1 MPRNPLRSS
10 IFRASIGATCT
21 ILLLLLV
28 SGELAPLAGRTL
40 HFMEMR
46 GEKDENSF
54 TLKQFDTHPDV
65 VFHSWLSDPLVEEED
80 AEEHET
86 VIRNR
91 LARAFRDFLAL
102 YVQRQGEDDNFTLR
116 VVDNRTDELLE
127 IHELNREDW
136 ENRAL
141 DAPWDWDLVDEQRR
155 RQTRVLVD
163 KYVDQGIP
171 RRAVTVKWGRR
182 NQVVEARMRE
192 LAYIEYE
199 VRLAKLLGLSLLAT
213 ETGTVETFN
222 RDDLVSAAGA
232 RGRYQIMPF
241 LLRLNDIYRYRLGT
255 AAGNTIRVYEERH
268 PLLTMETAFT
278 TIAGYRNA
286 VGHEIPGLSA
296 YHSGPGN
303 IFMLYR
309 TFLEEGGDFHTR
321 ESTVMDAYIWAITD
335 GFDKLSSSSFRNNS
349 RGYIASAYGS
359 LRATESLPVDKT
371 ATAQVERVQLHSGE
385 RITLSRMLQLLT
397 DTDLEEA
404 TAYDR
409 FREHNPHFL
418 LPERS
423 ENQSGVPPE
432 GDVQLVSRSGN
443 TPVRFFLPPGSIKA
457 LFAAGFDG
465 IDPEKTFHFG
475 QDTYGGAPWSY
486 SAPDPPDAFPGTV
499 WDRQY
504 DALVQET
511 ARFGFTNENR
521 ERLAALT
528 ERFEA
533 LAREQPSRY
542 RDMQLKIIKTH
553 HRLWH
558 SEVFDRL
565 AAVVRETAISEEADP
580 E

>member
-1 MPRNPLRSS
+1 MD
-10 IFRASIGATCT
+10 
-21 ILLLLLV
+21 
-28 SGELAPLAGRTL
+28 
-40 HFMEMR
+40 MR
-46 GEKDENSF
+46 GGKDENSF
-54 TLKQFDTHPDV
+54 TLKQLDTHPDI
-65 VFHSWLSDPLVEEED
+65 VFHSWFSDPLVEEDD

-86 VIRNR
+86 LIRNR

-141 DAPWDWDLVDEQRR
+141 DTPWDWDLVDEQRR

-199 VRLAKLLGLSLLAT
+199 VRLAKLLGLSLLVT

-349 RGYIASAYGS
+349 RGYVASAYGS

-371 ATAQVERVQLHSGE
+371 ATAQVERVQFRSGE
-385 RITLSRMLQLLT
+385 RITLSRLLQLLP
-397 DTDLEEA
+397 DADLEEA
-404 TAYDR
+404 NAYDR

-418 LPERS
+418 LSGTLRKPIGRAARRRCTTRFSLREHPCALLPSGRLDQSPVCCRFRRHRS
-423 ENQSGVPPE
+423 EKNLPLRTGYVWRSTLVLQCTRPIRC
-432 GDVQLVSRSGN
+432 VSRHRLGSAVRRTGAGNSPIRLHERKQGTPCNPYRTLRGTGQRTAFGLQRHAIEDHQN
-443 TPVRFFLPPGSIKA
+443 TPPLVAIRKCSIDSPPWYVKPPYPKRQIRSN
-457 LFAAGFDG
+457 
-465 IDPEKTFHFG
+465 G
-475 QDTYGGAPWSY
+475 QA
-486 SAPDPPDAFPGTV
+486 APDINGLV
-499 WDRQY
+499 WL
-504 DALVQET
+504 ALGLPYQQFLHPILLV
-511 ARFGFTNENR
+511 
-521 ERLAALT
+521 
-528 ERFEA
+528 
-533 LAREQPSRY
+533 P
-542 RDMQLKIIKTH
+542 
-553 HRLWH
+553 
-558 SEVFDRL
+558 
-565 AAVVRETAISEEADP
+565 
-580 E
+580 

>member
-1 MPRNPLRSS
+1 MPRNLFHSS
-10 IFRASIGATCT
+10 LLRASIGATCT
-21 ILLLLLV
+21 ILALLLV
-28 SGELAPLAGRTL
+28 SGKLAPLAGRTL
-40 HFMEMR
+40 HFIDIR
-46 GEKDENSF
+46 GKTDENSF
-54 TLKQFDTHPDV
+54 TLKQLDTHPDI
-65 VFHSWLSDPLVEEED
+65 VFPSWFSDPLAEED
-80 AEEHET
+80 AAAHEAF
-86 VIRNR
+86 IRNR
-91 LARAFRDFLAL
+91 LVRDFRNFLAL

-127 IHELNREDW
+127 IHELNRKDW
-136 ENRAL
+136 ENRTP
-141 DAPWDWDLVDEQRR
+141 DAPWDWALVDEQRR
-155 RQTRVLVD
+155 RQTRALVD
-163 KYVDQGIP
+163 KYVGQGIP

-182 NQVVEARMRE
+182 NQVLEARMRE
-192 LAYIEYE
+192 LGYIEYE

-241 LLRLNDIYRYRLGT
+241 LLRLNDIHRYRLRTT
-255 AAGNTIRVYEERH
+255 AGHTIRVYEERH

-303 IFMLYR
+303 IFMVYR
-309 TFLEEGGDFHTR
+309 TFLEKGGDFRTR

-335 GFDKLSSSSFRNNS
+335 GFDELSSSSFRTHS
-349 RGYIASAYGS
+349 RGYVASAYGS
-359 LRATESLPVDKT
+359 LRATESLPVDKA
-371 ATAQVERVQLHSGE
+371 ATLQVERVQLRDGE
-385 RITLSRMLQLLT
+385 RINLSRLLELLP
-397 DTDLEEA
+397 DADLAEIN
-404 TAYDR
+404 AYDR

-418 LPERS
+418 LPERPES
-423 ENQSGVPPE
+423 QPGVPPR
-432 GDVQLVSRSGN
+432 GNVQLVSRSGR
-443 TPVRFFLPPGSIKA
+443 TPVRFFLPAGSIKS

-465 IDPEKTFHFG
+465 IDPEKTFYFG
-475 QDTYGGAPWSY
+475 PDTYGGAPWSY
-486 SAPDPPDAFPGTV
+486 NSASDPSDAFPVTV

-504 DALVQET
+504 DELVQEI

-533 LAREQPSRY
+533 LAREEPSFY
-542 RDMQLKIIKTH
+542 RDMQLKIIRTH

-558 SEVFDRL
+558 SDVFDRL
-565 AAVVRETAISEEADP
+565 AAVVRATGISEEAKL

>member
-1 MPRNPLRSS
+1 MPRNLLRSGLV
-10 IFRASIGATCT
+10 RASIGATST

-28 SGELAPLAGRTL
+28 SGKLAPLTGRTL
-40 HFMEMR
+40 HFIDTQE
-46 GEKDENSF
+46 ETDENSF
-54 TLKQFDTHPDV
+54 TLEQLDMHPDV
-65 VFHSWLSDPLVEEED
+65 VFPSWFSDPLVEED
-80 AEEHET
+80 AEEHEAF
-86 VIRNR
+86 IRNR
-91 LARAFRDFLAL
+91 LVRAFREFLAL
-102 YVQRQGEDDNFTLR
+102 YTQRQGKDDNFTLR

-136 ENRAL
+136 KNRAP
-141 DAPWDWDLVDEQRR
+141 DTPWDWALVDEQRR

-171 RRAVTVKWGRR
+171 RKAVTVKWGRK

-192 LAYIEYE
+192 LGYIEYE
-199 VRLAKLLGLSLLAT
+199 VRLAKLLGLSLLVT

-241 LLRLNDIYRYRLGT
+241 LLRLNDIHRYRLGT

-303 IFMLYR
+303 IFMVYR
-309 TFLEEGGDFHTR
+309 TFLEKGGDFHTR

-335 GFDKLSSSSFRNNS
+335 GFDKLSSSSFRTHS
-349 RGYIASAYGS
+349 RGYVASAYGS
-359 LRATESLPVDKT
+359 LRATESLPIDKT
-371 ATAQVERVQLHSGE
+371 ATLQVERVQLRNGE
-385 RITLSRMLQLLT
+385 RINLSRLLELLPGA
-397 DTDLEEA
+397 DLAEIN
-404 TAYDR
+404 AYDR
-409 FREHNPHFL
+409 FRKHNPHFL
-418 LPERS
+418 LPERP
-423 ENQSGVPPE
+423 ENQPGVPLR
-432 GDVQLVSRSGN
+432 GDVQFVSRSGQA
-443 TPVRFFLPPGSIKA
+443 PVRFFLPAGSIKA

-475 QDTYGGAPWSY
+475 QDTYGGAPWFY
-486 SAPDPPDAFPGTV
+486 SASDSPDAFPGTV

-504 DALVQET
+504 NELVQEIG
-511 ARFGFTNENR
+511 RFGFTNKNR
-521 ERLAALT
+521 EHLATLT

-533 LAREQPSRY
+533 LASEQPSFY
-542 RDMQLKIIKTH
+542 RDMQLKIIRTH

-558 SEVFDRL
+558 SDVFDRL
-565 AAVVRETAISEEADP
+565 AAVVRATDLSEKAESR
-580 E
+580 

>member
-1 MPRNPLRSS
+1 MPRNLFRSGLL
-10 IFRASIGATCT
+10 RASIGATAA

-28 SGELAPLAGRTL
+28 SGRLTGRTL
-40 HFMEMR
+40 HFIDIR
-46 GEKDENSF
+46 GETDENSF
-54 TLKQFDTHPDV
+54 TLEQLDTHPDI
-65 VFHSWLSDPLVEEED
+65 VFPSWFSDPLAEED
-80 AEEHET
+80 AAAHEAF
-86 VIRNR
+86 IRNR
-91 LARAFRDFLAL
+91 LVRDFRDFLAL
-102 YVQRQGEDDNFTLR
+102 YVQRQGKDDNFTLR

-136 ENRAL
+136 ENRTP
-141 DAPWDWDLVDEQRR
+141 DAPWDWALVDEQRR
-155 RQTRVLVD
+155 RQTRALVD
-163 KYVDQGIP
+163 KYVGQGIP

-182 NQVVEARMRE
+182 NQVLEARMRE
-192 LAYIEYE
+192 LGYIEYE
-199 VRLAKLLGLSLLAT
+199 VRLANFLGLSLLAT

-241 LLRLNDIYRYRLGT
+241 LLRLNDIHRYRLRT
-255 AAGNTIRVYEERH
+255 TAGNTIRVYEERH
-268 PLLTMETAFT
+268 PFLTMETAFT

-309 TFLEEGGDFHTR
+309 TFLEKGGDFHTR

-335 GFDKLSSSSFRNNS
+335 GFDQLSSSSFRTHS
-349 RGYIASAYGS
+349 RGYVASAYGS
-359 LRATESLPVDKT
+359 LRATESLPVEKA
-371 ATAQVERVQLHSGE
+371 ATLQVERVQLRDGE
-385 RITLSRMLQLLT
+385 RINLSRLLELLPPGA
-397 DTDLEEA
+397 DLTE
-404 TAYDR
+404 TNAYDR

-418 LPERS
+418 LPERPGS
-423 ENQSGVPPE
+423 QPGVPPA
-432 GDVQLVSRSGN
+432 GDVQLASHSGQ
-443 TPVRFFLPPGSIKA
+443 TPVRFFLPAGSIKA
-457 LFAAGFDG
+457 LFASGFDG

-475 QDTYGGAPWSY
+475 QDTYSGAPWSY
-486 SAPDPPDAFPGTV
+486 SVSDSSGAFPRTV

-504 DALVQET
+504 DELVQEI

-533 LAREQPSRY
+533 LAREEPSFY
-542 RDMQLKIIKTH
+542 RDIQLKIIRTH

-558 SEVFDRL
+558 SDVFDRL
-565 AAVVRETAISEEADP
+565 AAVVRATGISEEA
-580 E
+580 ESE